1 MLGVWLLQMCMID
14 KCYKCLHFTDVITNV
29 KSPKYLTK
37 LKSSCHL
44 LTLIF
49 WISKIRVYYV
59 KIYKKEGSRYMRL
72 PYYYQ
77 VFTTL

>member
-1 MLGVWLLQMCMID
+1 MLGVWSLQMCMIN
-14 KCYKCLHFTDVITNV
+14 KFYRCILFTNVITNV

-59 KIYKKEGSRYMRL
+59 KIYKNEGSRYMRL